1 MRQRRSERAAAF
13 ALVLAL
19 SALPTS
25 LRAQRGGSEGALFLL
40 LPTGARAVGM
50 GQAMVADRP
59 GTEAVW
65 WNPAGLAWMDKR
77 EVAIHHSQTIIGTGD
92 AVTLAVPS
100 SILGVVAGSVN
111 LTNFGESDATDPNQG
126 TTGKILLRGLVY
138 AASYATS
145 VGDRFA
151 AGVTYKIVQFR
162 ADCTGSCGT
171 LGNLSASSTALDVG
185 AQYDLGAIVPASI
198 ALAVRNVGPRLQ
210 VNDRDQADQL
220 PRRVQLG
227 ITGRVPA
234 FARRVKDAEL
244 LLSGDLIDDARI
256 GTPSARLGADLGWRK
271 TVHVRGGYVFDDSES
286 GGASVGVGFA
296 AGGFVIDLARLFQ
309 GFSTDAGQ
317 APTYLSLRYL
327 F

>member
-1 MRQRRSERAAAF
+1 MRPRRSERAAAF
-13 ALVLAL
+13 ALLLAL
-19 SALPTS
+19 NALPTS

-50 GQAMVADRP
+50 GQATAADRP

-77 EVAIHHSQTIIGTGD
+77 EVAIHHSQTIVGTGD

-100 SILGVVAGSVN
+100 SLLGVLAVSVN
-111 LTNFGESDATDPNQG
+111 LTNFGESDATDPNAG

-145 VGDRFA
+145 VGERFG
-151 AGVTYKIVQFR
+151 AGVTYKVVQFR
-162 ADCTGSCGT
+162 ADCSGSCGA
-171 LGNLSASSTALDVG
+171 LGNLSASSTAIDVG
-185 AQYDLGAIVPASI
+185 AQYDLGALVPASV
-198 ALAVRNVGPRLQ
+198 ALAVRNIGPRLQ

-227 ITGRVPA
+227 VTCRVPA
-234 FARRVKDAEL
+234 LARHVADTELRVA
-244 LLSGDLIDDARI
+244 GDLIDDARI
-256 GTPSARLGADLGWRK
+256 DTPSARLGVDLAWRK
-271 TVHVRGGYVFDDSES
+271 SVHLRGGYVFDDSES
-286 GGASVGVGFA
+286 GGASIGLGLA
-296 AGGFVIDLARLFQ
+296 AGGFVVDVARQFQ